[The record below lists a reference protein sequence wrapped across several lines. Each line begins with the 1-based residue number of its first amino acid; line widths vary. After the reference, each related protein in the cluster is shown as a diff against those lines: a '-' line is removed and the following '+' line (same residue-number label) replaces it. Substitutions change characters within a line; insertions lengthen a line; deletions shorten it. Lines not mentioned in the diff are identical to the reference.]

1 MAYDTVSTYQPLHFQ
16 TYTVS
21 NQCNKK
27 FKSIDLVINCGNI
40 DNNSTIEE
48 IEGKKFP
55 TDSISLIFYKYISNS
70 IVKETVDTLFTF
82 LMAAPLILLAVVQ
95 SLQRGLC
102 GLLNWLRCTC

>member
-1 MAYDTVSTYQPLHFQ
+1 M
-16 TYTVS
+16 
-21 NQCNKK
+21 

-70 IVKETVDTLFTF
+70 IVKETVDSGYSVYLSDGSSTHPPRSRPISP
-82 LMAAPLILLAVVQ
+82 AR
-95 SLQRGLC
+95 SL
-102 GLLNWLRCTC
+102 